1 MLAGMMSASHLSR
14 MRFSCPVEL
23 SLAVLGGKWKTVIL
37 AHLKQGPLRYG
48 DLRARTPLLAD
59 KVLND
64 RLRELEAQGLVT
76 RRKAGRRGSP
86 STYELTRRGQSLGAV
101 LQALYDWGE
110 AAAPLLGAKIEAPR
124 AVTLPD
130 PADLR
135 GADRRPIGRGA

>member
-1 MLAGMMSASHLSR
+1 MLAHMMPAASSSR
-14 MRFSCPVEL
+14 THFSCPVEL

-48 DLRARTPLLAD
+48 DLRARIPPLSD

-64 RLRELEAQGLVT
+64 RLRDLQAQGLVS

-101 LQALYDWGE
+101 LQALHDWGAE
-110 AAAPLLGAKIEAPR
+110 AAPSLD
-124 AVTLPD
+124 VTLEP
-130 PADLR
+130 PQARAGQVGASASGALR
-135 GADRRPIGRGA
+135 ARHSRS